1 MHLFF
6 IISLDHPCQVEFYS
20 SWCGH
25 CIHFA
30 PTFKSLALDVY
41 SWRGVMAVAAIDCA
55 VEANMAVC
63 REYEIMGYP
72 TIKFF
77 SPNTPA
83 GDMGQERQSRDK
95 TIPAIEKDMIK
106 FLADLQSSGNVS
118 RIGTHWPKLGPAT
131 VSGEQLSNF
140 PERDTFAMPLFVAG
154 STVPELWS
162 QGAKYAVLLIEKA
175 ESDVAGH
182 VILDLS
188 DTVSTLNIP
197 LTVTKI
203 EINAQSQK
211 LVDMLKVMVM
221 AREKLFTTAVNK
233 YFARWAAK
241 GEWWL

>member
-1 MHLFF
+1 
-6 IISLDHPCQVEFYS
+6 
-20 SWCGH
+20 
-25 CIHFA
+25 
-30 PTFKSLALDVY
+30 
-41 SWRGVMAVAAIDCA
+41 
-55 VEANMAVC
+55 
-63 REYEIMGYP
+63 
-72 TIKFF
+72 
-77 SPNTPA
+77 
-83 GDMGQERQSRDK
+83 
-95 TIPAIEKDMIK
+95 
-106 FLADLQSSGNVS
+106 
-118 RIGTHWPKLGPAT
+118 
-131 VSGEQLSNF
+131 
-140 PERDTFAMPLFVAG
+140 MPLFVAG